1 MRRYIKRK
9 HGGELNIIIDLD
21 NPPPISREDGNL
33 LKCVPSSVIHGD
45 QQLRGTQQADED
57 FIDDSDIGDPNS
69 CDDDEDEDILSDNDT
84 DSS

>member
-1 MRRYIKRK
+1 M
-9 HGGELNIIIDLD
+9 
-21 NPPPISREDGNL
+21 
-33 LKCVPSSVIHGD
+33 PSSVIHGD